1 MDHSPNP
8 YTPPRLS
15 CTLVAPNALPVPW
28 DAHRRT
34 LEAGREITR
43 AWRATYG
50 EVVRFRVEP
59 IATGRARE

>member
-1 MDHSPNP
+1 MTAH
-8 YTPPRLS
+8 RL
-15 CTLVAPNALPVPW
+15 PW
-28 DAHRRT
+28 EVRRRT
-34 LEAGREITR
+34 LEAGREIIR